1 MLVPWSQTKI
11 NRLDGRISL
20 TCTPMVCSLV
30 FMEHTLTTDTD
41 EMMMLACLNNVT
53 GEELSDELCDVVEAL
68 SDELLRVL
76 AASDTLAGEYAL
88 AHCIDRG
95 LS

>member
-1 MLVPWSQTKI
+1 MA
-11 NRLDGRISL
+11 
-20 TCTPMVCSLV
+20 
-30 FMEHTLTTDTD
+30 HTLTTDTD

-76 AASDTLAGEYAL
+76 AANDTLAGEYAL
-88 AHCIDRG
+88 STMMDRG
-95 LS
+95 MA